1 MTSRRARYGRIER
14 LVGGLLEAAPATA
27 EPPVPVERMV
37 RVHGIEIRKGD
48 LDDVSGLL
56 LRSDDGA
63 IIGVNAK
70 QSRVRQRFT
79 VAHEFGHFLLHEG
92 IREHVD
98 RGYRVNFRNRESEL
112 ARDVEEIEAN
122 FFAASLLMPRRM
134 LDALDASQAID
145 DDAAVRRLAG
155 AFNVSGHAMS
165 LRLANLYSNHAP
177 Y

>member
-1 MTSRRARYGRIER
+1 MTPQRARYGRIER
-14 LVGGLLEAAPATA
+14 LVETLLDAKPDTDAL
-27 EPPVPVERMV
+27 PVPVERMV
-37 RVHGIEIRKGD
+37 RRHGIEVRKGD

-56 LRSDDGA
+56 LRGDGVA
-63 IIGVNAK
+63 IIGVNSTH
-70 QSRVRQRFT
+70 SRVRQRFT

-98 RGYRVNFRNRESEL
+98 RGYRVNFRDKQSEL

-122 FFAASLLMPRRM
+122 FFAASLLMPKRM
-134 LDALDASQAID
+134 LEARAASHAID
-145 DDAAVRRLAG
+145 DDAAVRRLAA

-165 LRLANLYSNHAP
+165 LRLANLYRRHAP